1 MKLFCPKCEKILETR
16 EINVEKDFALCSV
29 CNETFSISNDL
40 FLHELV
46 AGEINLDKIPK
57 GAWVQDFSDG
67 FEIGATTR
75 SYVAFFLVP
84 FMILWSGGSVGS
96 IYGTQILSGKFS
108 LFESL
113 FGIPFLLGT
122 IVVGGITLM
131 MLFGKITVT
140 VKNDE
145 GEVFTGIG
153 SLGIIKKFIW
163 SEVKNIT
170 QSINLNYNNRN
181 NQQRLIILEGKNKI
195 MFGSFLS
202 NENRVFMIKALR
214 KIHLNR
220 AIKDK

>member
-57 GAWVQDFSDG
+57 GTWVQEFNDG

-220 AIKDK
+220 S

>member
-113 FGIPFLLGT
+113 F
-122 IVVGGITLM
+122 
-131 MLFGKITVT
+131 
-140 VKNDE
+140 
-145 GEVFTGIG
+145 
-153 SLGIIKKFIW
+153 
-163 SEVKNIT
+163 
-170 QSINLNYNNRN
+170 
-181 NQQRLIILEGKNKI
+181 
-195 MFGSFLS
+195 
-202 NENRVFMIKALR
+202 
-214 KIHLNR
+214 
-220 AIKDK
+220 

>member
-57 GAWVQDFSDG
+57 GVWVQEFNDG

-220 AIKDK
+220 S

>member
-1 MKLFCPKCEKILETR
+1 MKLFCPKCDKSLETR

-40 FLHELV
+40 FFHELGAEEV
-46 AGEINLDKIPK
+46 SLDKIPK
-57 GAWVQDFSDG
+57 GAWVQEFSDG
-67 FEIGATTR
+67 FEVGATTR
-75 SYVAFFLVP
+75 SSAAFFLVP

-96 IYGTQILSGKFS
+96 IYGTQIVKGQFS

-113 FGIPFLLGT
+113 FGIPFLLGSVL
-122 IVVGGITLM
+122 IGGLTLM
-131 MLFGKITVT
+131 MLFGKVTVT

-153 SLGIIKKFIW
+153 SLGIIKKFTW
-163 SEVKNIT
+163 SEVKNII
-170 QSINLNYNNRN
+170 QSMNINNNNRN
-181 NQQRLIILEGKNKI
+181 NPQRLINFEGKNKI

-202 NENRVFMIKALR
+202 NDNRVFMIKALR

-220 AIKDK
+220 S

>member
-57 GAWVQDFSDG
+57 GTWVQEFNDG

-96 IYGTQILSGKFS
+96 IYGTQIIEWKFS
-108 LFESL
+108 LFQSL

-122 IVVGGITLM
+122 IVVGGLTLM
-131 MLFGKITVT
+131 MLFGKVSVT

-202 NENRVFMIKALR
+202 NDNRVFMIKALR

-220 AIKDK
+220 AIKDS